1 MLVIP
6 KIVRRDSF
14 MVLIK
19 MEDIILLMSRPL
31 NTLIQKT
38 QRMVVLITEDMNQK
52 IRLCISKQIQVKQ
65 RNIFLVQ
72 VFGLLLPN
80 CMI

>member
-38 QRMVVLITEDMNQK
+38 QKMVVLITEDMNQK

>member
-38 QRMVVLITEDMNQK
+38 QKMVVLITEDMNQK

-80 CMI
+80 CMT